1 MQKTNFIR
9 AFDAEDSSIHIHLL
23 CGRGALELMEN
34 DCLKAAA
41 DKDEAIG

>member
-1 MQKTNFIR
+1 M
-9 AFDAEDSSIHIHLL
+9 HLL

-41 DKDEAIG
+41 DKDEAVG

>member
-9 AFDAEDSSIHIHLL
+9 AFGAEDSSIHLHLL
-23 CGRGALELMEN
+23 CGRGALALMEN